1 MYQDQADSD
10 EPLHLR
16 LFVPP
21 TFEGVTSVA
30 VIQEVLRDDIL
41 LDVVYTNTLDFRE
54 YTRFKDAQMILVL
67 GLAYRGYN
75 LPQEFYTEV
84 DAPFMDFVHI
94 STYDK
99 PIPGNHII
107 SIVDEELD
115 PIKVLFNLLHTS
127 PDTTVLSKYITFTDT
142 SEWLVNAIN
151 SYRTWTWEGNDTT
164 RILIALYHASYKRLP
179 RLMKGLSLQEV
190 LKAHAPI
197 IKGQME
203 RMEDYIEK
211 KAATVKEQAVTV
223 DGQQCLLKVV
233 FAEEYINELANELLN
248 KRPAGVPTIV
258 CVGRSTKGN
267 DIFSI
272 RTAGV
277 HAGRVA
283 QLINEG
289 GGKES
294 VATVFSGVGY
304 AELMKNAIA
313 TKLV

>member
-30 VIQEVLRDDIL
+30 VIQEVLRDDII

-94 STYDK
+94 STYGN

-211 KAATVKEQAVTV
+211 KAATVKEQVVTV

-248 KRPAGVPTIV
+248 QRPTGVPTIV
-258 CVGRSTKGN
+258 CVGRSTRGN

-304 AELMKNAIA
+304 AELMRNAIA

>member
-30 VIQEVLRDDIL
+30 VIQEVLRDDIV

-67 GLAYRGYN
+67 GLSYRGYN

-94 STYDK
+94 STYGK

-203 RMEDYIEK
+203 RMEDYIER

-248 KRPAGVPTIV
+248 QRPAGVPTIV

-304 AELMKNAIA
+304 AELMRNAIA

>member
-248 KRPAGVPTIV
+248 QRPAGVPTIV
-258 CVGRSTKGN
+258 CVGRSTRGN

>member
-1 MYQDQADSD
+1 MFQDQADAD

-30 VIQEVLRDDIL
+30 VIQEVLRSNIM
-41 LDVVYTNTLDFRE
+41 LDVVYTYNLDFRD
-54 YTRFKDAQMILVL
+54 YTKFKGAEMILVL

-84 DAPFMDFVHI
+84 DAPFMDFVHF
-94 STYDK
+94 STYGK
-99 PIPGNHII
+99 EIPGQHIV
-107 SIVDEELD
+107 SRVDEERD
-115 PIKVLFNLLHTS
+115 PIKVLFDLLRLS
-127 PDTTVLSKYITFTDT
+127 PDTTNLSKYITFTDK

-164 RILIALYHASYKRLP
+164 RVLIALYHASFKRLP

-203 RMEDYIEK
+203 RMEDYIER
-211 KAATVKEQAVTV
+211 KAATVKEQTVTV

-233 FAEEYINELANELLN
+233 FAEDYINELANDLLS
-248 KRPAGVPTIV
+248 KRPVGVPTIV

-283 QLINEG
+283 ELINEG

-304 AELMKNAIA
+304 AELMRNAIA

>member
-30 VIQEVLRDDIL
+30 VIQEVLRDDII

-203 RMEDYIEK
+203 RMEDYIER
-211 KAATVKEQAVTV
+211 KAATAKEQVVTV

-248 KRPAGVPTIV
+248 QRPAGVPTIV

-267 DIFSI
+267 DLFSI

-277 HAGRVA
+277 HAGRVS

-304 AELMKNAIA
+304 AELMRNAIA

>member
-1 MYQDQADSD
+1 MFLDQEHGD
-10 EPLHLR
+10 EPMQLR

-30 VIQEVLRDDIL
+30 VIQEVLRNDII
-41 LDVVYTNTLDFRE
+41 LDVVYTPTLDFRD
-54 YTRFKDAQMILVL
+54 YTQFKDAEMVLVL

-84 DAPFMDFVHI
+84 DVPFMDFVHI

-99 PIPGNHII
+99 PIPGEHII
-107 SIVDEELD
+107 SIVDEEID
-115 PIKVLFNLLHTS
+115 PIKVLSNLLFTS
-127 PDTTVLSKYITFTDT
+127 PDSTVLSKYITFTDKA
-142 SEWLVNAIN
+142 EWLVNAVN
-151 SYRTWTWEGNDTT
+151 SYRTWTWEENDTA
-164 RILIALYHASYKRLP
+164 RVLLALYNASYKRLP
-179 RLMKGLSLQEV
+179 RIVKGLSLQDV
-190 LKAHAPI
+190 LKAYAPI
-197 IKGQME
+197 IKGQLE
-203 RMEDYIEK
+203 RMEDYIER

-233 FAEEYINELANELLN
+233 FAEEYINELANDLLSR
-248 KRPAGVPTIV
+248 RPAGVPTIV

-283 QLINEG
+283 ELINEG

-304 AELMKNAIA
+304 AELMRNAIA

>member
-1 MYQDQADSD
+1 MFQDQADSD

-30 VIQEVLRDDIL
+30 VIQEVLRDDII

-248 KRPAGVPTIV
+248 QRPAGVPTIV

>member
-1 MYQDQADSD
+1 MFQDQEFED
-10 EPLHLR
+10 EPLTLR

-30 VIQEVLRDDIL
+30 VIQEVLRSNIILDI
-41 LDVVYTNTLDFRE
+41 VYTNTLDFRE
-54 YTRFKDAQMILVL
+54 YQRFQGAEMILVL

-211 KAATVKEQAVTV
+211 KAATVKEQVVTV

-248 KRPAGVPTIV
+248 QRPAGVPTIV

-272 RTAGV
+272 RTVGV

-304 AELMKNAIA
+304 AELMRNAIA

>member
-30 VIQEVLRDDIL
+30 VIQEVLRDDII

-211 KAATVKEQAVTV
+211 KAATVKEQVVTV

-248 KRPAGVPTIV
+248 QRPAGVPTIV
-258 CVGRSTKGN
+258 CVGRSTRGN

-304 AELMKNAIA
+304 AELMRNAIA

>member
-30 VIQEVLRDDIL
+30 VIQEVLRDDII

-203 RMEDYIEK
+203 RMEDYIER
-211 KAATVKEQAVTV
+211 KAATVKEQVVTV

-248 KRPAGVPTIV
+248 QRPAGVPTIV

-304 AELMKNAIA
+304 AELMRNAIA